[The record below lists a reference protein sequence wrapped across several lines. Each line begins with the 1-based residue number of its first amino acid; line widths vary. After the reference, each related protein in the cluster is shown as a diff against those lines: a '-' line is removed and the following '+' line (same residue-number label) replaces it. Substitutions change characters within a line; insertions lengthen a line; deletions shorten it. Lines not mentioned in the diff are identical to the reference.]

1 MSDPLARTP
10 RMMRLHARGISYF
23 NAVRECRSIREAAR
37 RLNVTP
43 SALTRQLAQMEAEI
57 GAPLFDRLPDGMVL
71 TEVGNIMARHIVTVM
86 QDAARTEE
94 QINALSGRHDGRLRI
109 MAVEG
114 IAGQLL
120 PALLGRIIAAFPSV
134 ELHVE
139 VGAPKTI
146 VSALQDGR
154 VDLGIAFSLALHP
167 ELRRVA
173 VAHFPVGAV
182 VRTDHPL
189 AGLRTVTIEECIA
202 YRLILPTR
210 TLSLYRVMEPMLR
223 PWQDQ
228 LNVVLHTGS
237 IELTNRMVQA
247 GVGLAFQS
255 PLAIGVQPG
264 QEELLRHVPLRD
276 TRAVTDLGAY
286 VRESRWLPP
295 LLETVIEELRLE
307 LRRIQ
312 GVGDERVV

>member
-1 MSDPLARTP
+1 MNDPLSRTP

-57 GAPLFDRLPDGMVL
+57 GAPLFDRLPEGMVL
-71 TEVGNIMARHIVTVM
+71 TEVGTIMARHIVTVM

-114 IAGQLL
+114 IAGQLM
-120 PALLGRIIAAFPSV
+120 PALLERILSAFPTV

-154 VDLGIAFSLALHP
+154 VDLGIAFSLALYP

-173 VAHFPVGAV
+173 VAHFPVGAI
-182 VRTDHPL
+182 VRPDHPL
-189 AGLRTVTIEECIA
+189 AGLRTVTVEECMS

-223 PWQDQ
+223 PWQDR
-228 LNVVLHTGS
+228 LKVVLHTGS

-247 GVGLAFQS
+247 GAGLAFQS
-255 PLAIGVQPG
+255 PLALEVRPG
-264 QEELLRHVPLRD
+264 QERLCHVPLRD

-295 LLETVIEELRLE
+295 LLETVIEELRQE
-307 LRRIQ
+307 LRRVQ
-312 GVGDERVV
+312 GVGDEKVV

>member
-1 MSDPLARTP
+1 MNDPLSRTP

-71 TEVGNIMARHIVTVM
+71 TEVGTIMARHIVTVM

-120 PALLGRIIAAFPSV
+120 PALLERIISAYPAV

-154 VDLGIAFSLALHP
+154 VDLGIAFSLALYP

-173 VAHFPVGAV
+173 VGHFPVGAV
-182 VRTDHPL
+182 VRADHPL
-189 AGLRTVTIEECIA
+189 AHLRTVTVEECTA

-223 PWQDQ
+223 PWQDR
-228 LNVVLHTGS
+228 LNVVLQTGS
-237 IELTNRMVQA
+237 IELTNRMVRA
-247 GVGLAFQS
+247 GAGLAFQS
-255 PLAIGVQPG
+255 PLAVGAQPG
-264 QEELLRHVPLRD
+264 QDSLRHVPLRD
-276 TRAVTDLGAY
+276 TRAVTDLGVY

-307 LRRIQ
+307 LRRVQ
-312 GVGDERVV
+312 GVSDERVV

>member
-1 MSDPLARTP
+1 MNDPLSRTP

-57 GAPLFDRLPDGMVL
+57 GAPLFDRLPEGMVL
-71 TEVGNIMARHIVTVM
+71 TEVGTIMARHIVTVM

-114 IAGQLL
+114 IAGQLM
-120 PALLGRIIAAFPSV
+120 PALLERILNAFPTV

-146 VSALQDGR
+146 VAALQEGR
-154 VDLGIAFSLALHP
+154 VDLGIAFSLALYP

-173 VAHFPVGAV
+173 VAHFPVGAI
-182 VRTDHPL
+182 VRPDHAL
-189 AGLRTVTIEECIA
+189 ASLRTVTVEECVA
-202 YRLILPTR
+202 CRLILPTR

-223 PWQDQ
+223 PWQAR
-228 LNVVLHTGS
+228 LKVVLQTGS

-247 GVGLAFQS
+247 GAGLAFQS
-255 PLAIGVQPG
+255 PLALEVLPG
-264 QEELLRHVPLRD
+264 QERLCHVPLRD

-307 LRRIQ
+307 LRRVQ
-312 GVGDERVV
+312 GVGDERAV